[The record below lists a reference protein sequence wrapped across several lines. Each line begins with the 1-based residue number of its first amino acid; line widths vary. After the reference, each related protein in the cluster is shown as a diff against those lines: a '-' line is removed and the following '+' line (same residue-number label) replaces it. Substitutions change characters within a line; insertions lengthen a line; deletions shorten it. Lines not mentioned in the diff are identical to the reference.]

1 MYDEILQSVIAL
13 AQTPSLYASIV
24 IGSLP
29 AENGLC
35 AYIGSGSP
43 DEVHLDRGSLNTLYI
58 VVNGKNADQQ
68 LVVQALSD
76 IHKRLTRSVE
86 YPSGTDWSVTNIQT
100 SAAPNRIG
108 EEDSGRQYL
117 WGSILQV
124 DFYSKGVD

>member
-1 MYDEILQSVIAL
+1 MYDEILQAVIAL

-35 AYIGSGSP
+35 AYIGSGGP
-43 DEVHLDRGSLNTLYI
+43 DEIHFDRGSTNTLYI
-58 VVNGKNADQQ
+58 AVNGKHSDQQ

-76 IHKRLTRSVE
+76 IHKRLTCSVA
-86 YPSGTDWSVTNIQT
+86 YPSGTDWSITNIQT
-100 SAAPNRIG
+100 SATPKRIG

-124 DFYSKGVD
+124 DFYAKGVD